1 MITVWISR
9 FGKKFCRDILS
20 MEIRKNWKD
29 IAERSKNKKSIT
41 AEAKAKLL
49 SKSWI
54 KMIKVCLV
62 EGRTC
67 WENLDKTYF
76 L

>member
-1 MITVWISR
+1 
-9 FGKKFCRDILS
+9 

-76 L
+76 CEKYNLDRENEVILR

>member
-1 MITVWISR
+1 
-9 FGKKFCRDILS
+9 

-29 IAERSKNKKSIT
+29 IAERSKNKKNIT

-67 WENLDKTYF
+67 WENLDKYLF
-76 L
+76 FVKKYNLDRENEVILR

>member
-1 MITVWISR
+1 
-9 FGKKFCRDILS
+9 

-29 IAERSKNKKSIT
+29 IAERSKNKKNIT

-62 EGRTC
+62 EGRTR

>member
-1 MITVWISR
+1 
-9 FGKKFCRDILS
+9 

-29 IAERSKNKKSIT
+29 IAERSKNKKNIT
-41 AEAKAKLL
+41 AEAKVKLL

-62 EGRTC
+62 EGRTR

>member
-1 MITVWISR
+1 
-9 FGKKFCRDILS
+9 
-20 MEIRKNWKD
+20 MEIRKSWKD
-29 IAERSKNKKSIT
+29 IAERSKNKKNIT

-62 EGRTC
+62 EG
-67 WENLDKTYF
+67 ELVGKTLTRLIF
-76 L
+76 CEKV

>member
-1 MITVWISR
+1 
-9 FGKKFCRDILS
+9 

-29 IAERSKNKKSIT
+29 IAERSKNKKNIT

-62 EGRTC
+62 EG
-67 WENLDKTYF
+67 ENLFGEKPLTKTYF
-76 L
+76 FVKKV